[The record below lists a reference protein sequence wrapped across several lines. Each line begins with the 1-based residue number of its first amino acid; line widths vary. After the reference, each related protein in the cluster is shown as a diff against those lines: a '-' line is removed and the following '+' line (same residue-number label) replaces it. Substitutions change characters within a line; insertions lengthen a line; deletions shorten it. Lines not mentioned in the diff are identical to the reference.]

1 MAKELLTDQVIRST
15 KPTVKN
21 IRLSDGSSLYLL
33 IRPNNSRLWRID
45 YSINSK
51 RKTLS
56 LGTYPLVSLSNAR
69 TKAFELKKLVANG
82 VDPSEHRKVAKEKEI
97 KCKLNEDRANNGLN
111 PLGSFKHVANKT

>member
-21 IRLSDGSSLYLL
+21 IRLSDGNNLYLL
-33 IRPNNSRLWRID
+33 IKPNNSRLWRID

-56 LGTYPLVSLSNAR
+56 LGNYPLISLSNAR
-69 TKAFELKKLVANG
+69 TKAIELKKLVANG
-82 VDPSEHRKVAKEKEI
+82 IDPSETRKATKEKEI
-97 KCKLNEDRANNGLN
+97 RQKL
-111 PLGSFKHVANKT
+111 